1 MADNNNQLS
10 EIAVMHAEIKQVSEL
25 LIEIKEDFKDYKQS
39 SDTEI
44 NDLKT
49 RVSKS
54 EQDIKI
60 LELKLANMEK
70 RWDIPNKILITVLTA
85 IATAV
90 ITLIL
95 K

>member
-1 MADNNNQLS
+1 MADNNQLS
-10 EIAVMHAEIKQVSEL
+10 EIAVMHAEIKQVSEI

-70 RWDIPNKILITVLTA
+70 RWDIPTKLLITVLTA